1 MRTRPQTHKTL
12 GIGPLGVVPMW
23 TIVGAVLLALTAV
36 LLVAT
41 QQPAGAAFSTPC
53 TITGHNGANE
63 LNGTSAAD
71 VICGLGGDDTI
82 RGLEGNDEI
91 RGGPGNDTLYGGNGS
106 DQVFGEEGDEIR
118 VHTQDGVQGNDLAS
132 GGSGTDTCVT
142 DPQDE
147 KATCP

>member
-1 MRTRPQTHKTL
+1 MRTEPQTHKTL
-12 GIGPLGVVPMW
+12 RIGPVRVVPMW
-23 TIVGAVLLALTAV
+23 MIVGVALLALAAV
-36 LLVAT
+36 LLVAA
-41 QQPAGAAFSTPC
+41 QEPVKAALPAPC

-63 LNGTSAAD
+63 LNGTPAAD
-71 VICGLGGDDTI
+71 VICGLGGNDTI
-82 RGLEGNDEI
+82 RGLDGNDEI